1 MPILHLQFSAQRQ
14 TPGAPPVNLPPSAA
28 LLGRGPVVPVVLS
41 VAQTIADQLAQQ
53 GLPVPAPIS
62 GEALIDTGASTTCI
76 DDAKAQELHLP
87 VVDVVNMTSASHA
100 STQQN
105 VYPVLIEVPGGIRIN
120 VPRAIAANLAPQGLV
135 ALIGRD
141 FLQRC
146 TLFYNGP
153 NGVITL
159 SL

>member
-14 TPGAPPVNLPPSAA
+14 TPNGQTVNLPPSAA
-28 LLGRGPVVPVVLS
+28 LLGQGPTVPVVLS
-41 VAQTIADQLAQQ
+41 VAQTIADQLMQQ
-53 GLPVPAPIS
+53 GLTVPTPVS
-62 GEALIDTGASTTCI
+62 GSALIDTGASQTCI
-76 DDAKAQELHLP
+76 DDAIDQQLQLP
-87 VVDVVNMTSASHA
+87 VIDVVNMTSASHA

-105 VYPVLIEVPGGIRIN
+105 IYPVLIEVVGGIRIN
-120 VPRAIAANLAPQGLV
+120 VPRAMGANLASQSLA

-153 NGVITL
+153 SGLITL
-159 SL
+159 AL